1 MKIVLTGGGSG
12 GHFYPIISVAQSLNE
27 IATQERIAT
36 LDLLYI
42 STEPYDEGLL
52 FDNNISRLNI
62 YLKVARPESQKNKIS
77 EIKLFSSD
85 LAIFAKKQANSFEE
99 SIDLVCE
106 ALRKQIIKNKKK

>member
-1 MKIVLTGGGSG
+1 MKIDNQIQAINFSLDNKLKQ
-12 GHFYPIISVAQSLNE
+12 FIDKKISKLF
-27 IATQERIAT
+27 
-36 LDLLYI
+36 
-42 STEPYDEGLL
+42 L

>member
-1 MKIVLTGGGSG
+1 MKIDNQIQAINFSLDNKLKQ
-12 GHFYPIISVAQSLNE
+12 FIKKKISKLF
-27 IATQERIAT
+27 
-36 LDLLYI
+36 
-42 STEPYDEGLL
+42 L

-62 YLKVARPESQKNKIS
+62 YLKVARPESHKNKIS